1 MPIQVNTRQSPLSE
15 IFFLPRVNPTS
26 KIRSF
31 VPVKTTHLNIVNLLF
46 PIFNFQ
52 FSIIMEEIAEII
64 NGTLHAGT
72 PVKITEYSIDSRS
85 VVDPVHTLFFA
96 LKGRNHNAHDYIH
109 TLYDDGIRSF
119 VISEFR
125 DSFRQ
130 LTEANFI
137 MVPNVLAALQLLAA
151 HHRQQVQAE
160 VIGITGSNGKTVVKE
175 WLYQL
180 LVNDYFVYRSPRSYN
195 SQVGVP
201 LSLLGIDRKADLAII
216 EAGISQKGE
225 MQRLQQMIRPDMGI
239 FTHLGDAH
247 AENFS
252 SQQEK
257 LAEKALLF
265 SSCKWII
272 GQDGKALDFIKT
284 QVPSTVSF
292 LTWGENHTANV
303 QVKTLNVS
311 SIRREVEV
319 TYQYKTFVLRIPFVD
334 IASFENC
341 MNAVC
346 VLILKQQEPSRITE
360 KVARLSAIAMR
371 LEIKEGINNCT
382 LINDY
387 YNSDPSSFQL
397 ALNILATQ
405 DASKERVVILSDF
418 MDTGRAGSDLYPSIA
433 ETLRQANISLFI
445 GIGKRLS
452 EQRHD
457 FASNSRFYEDT
468 EHFLRQE
475 ERENFKDQVILIK
488 GARVFQFE
496 FIAGFLQKQS
506 HGTVLEVDLDAMVH
520 NLNHFRRLT
529 DAHLAVMVKAFSYG
543 SGSREIASLL
553 QYHRVDYL
561 MVAFAD
567 EGIELRAAGITI
579 PIAVMNPER
588 EAFDNMIMFNLEPEI
603 YALDIL
609 EDFNGALRKHGI
621 KRFPVHIKLNTGM
634 NRSGFDER
642 DIPRLLAF
650 FEAERAVYIRSLFS
664 HLAGSDE
671 AVHDEFTLGQ
681 IHLFERMTQQIQA
694 RFDYK
699 IWRHILN
706 SAGIERFP
714 RYHFDMVR
722 LGIGLHGI
730 SAVQADLIPV
740 SSFKTY
746 ISSIREVPE
755 GQSIGYGRKSFT
767 SRPSRIAVIMVG
779 YADGLN
785 RHLSNRAGQVFVK
798 GKRVPIIGNIC
809 MDTCMIDVTG
819 TDAAVGDEVEIFG
832 KHIPVTKVAEQLGT
846 IPYEVLTGISQRVK
860 RVYYKE

>member
-1 MPIQVNTRQSPLSE
+1 MN
-15 IFFLPRVNPTS
+15 
-26 KIRSF
+26 
-31 VPVKTTHLNIVNLLF
+31 
-46 PIFNFQ
+46 
-52 FSIIMEEIAEII
+52 EIAEII
-64 NGTLHAGT
+64 NGTLHSGI
-72 PVKITEYSIDSRS
+72 PVEIMEYSIDSRS
-85 VVDPVHTLFFA
+85 VVTPEHTLFFA
-96 LKGRNHNAHDYIH
+96 LTGNNHNGHDYIR
-109 TLYDDGIRSF
+109 TLYSDGMRAF

-125 DSFRQ
+125 EEFNQ
-130 LTEANFI
+130 LTGANFI
-137 MVPNVLAALQLLAA
+137 VVENVLTALQQLAA
-151 HHRQQVQAE
+151 HHRQHMQAE

-180 LVNDYFVYRSPRSYN
+180 LANDHTVYRSPRSYN

-201 LSLLGIDRKADLAII
+201 LSLLGIDPKTEIAII

-225 MQRLQQMIRPDMGI
+225 MQHLQQMIQPTIGI

-247 AENFS
+247 GENFAS
-252 SQQEK
+252 KEEK
-257 LAEKALLF
+257 LAEKAQLF
-265 SSCKWII
+265 TSCQWVI
-272 GQDGKALDFIKT
+272 GQTGEALEYIKT
-284 QVPSTVSF
+284 RVPSTTSF
-292 LTWGENHTANV
+292 LLWGEDPQADIHVKTMNITLGHREV
-303 QVKTLNVS
+303 QV
-311 SIRREVEV
+311 
-319 TYQYKTFVLRIPFVD
+319 TFGNKHFILDIPFPD
-334 IASFENC
+334 IASYENC
-341 MNAVC
+341 MSAVSI
-346 VLILKQQEPSRITE
+346 LLLKQYSPDVITSR
-360 KVARLSAIAMR
+360 VQQLSAIAMR
-371 LEIKEGINNCT
+371 MEIKDGINNCT
-382 LINDY
+382 LVNDY

-418 MDTGRAGSDLYPSIA
+418 MDTGKAGDDLYPSIA

-445 GIGKRLS
+445 GIGKHLS
-452 EQRHD
+452 EHRHD
-457 FASNSRFYEDT
+457 FAANSRFYEDT

-475 ERENFKDQVILIK
+475 ERDNFNNQIILIK
-488 GARVFQFE
+488 GARAFQLE
-496 FIAGFLQKQS
+496 YIAGFLQKQS
-506 HGTVLEVDLDAMVH
+506 HSTILEVDLDAMVH
-520 NLNHFRRLT
+520 NLNHFRSLT
-529 DAHLAVMVKAFSYG
+529 DAHIAVMVKAFSYG

-609 EDFNGALRKHGI
+609 EDFNRALNKHGI

-634 NRSGFDER
+634 NRSGFDEQ
-642 DIPRLLAF
+642 DIPQLLEF
-650 FEAERAVYIRSLFS
+650 FEAERSVYIRSIFS

-671 AVHDEFTLGQ
+671 AKHDEFTLEQ
-681 IHLFERMTQQIQA
+681 IHLFERMTDCIQSQ
-694 RFDYK
+694 FNYK

-714 RYHFDMVR
+714 QYHFDMVR

-730 SAVQADLIPV
+730 SAANAQLQAV

-746 ISSIREVPE
+746 ISSIRDVPE
-755 GQSIGYGRKSFT
+755 GQSIGYGRKSYT
-767 SRPSRIAVIMVG
+767 TRPSRIAVIPVG

-785 RHLSNRAGQVFVK
+785 RHLSNRVGNVFVK

-809 MDTCMIDVTG
+809 MDTCMIDITD
-819 TDAAVGDEVEIFG
+819 TDATIGDEVEIFG
-832 KHIPVTKVAEQLGT
+832 KHIPVTELAEQLGT
-846 IPYEVLTGISQRVK
+846 IPYEVLTSVSFRVK

>member
-1 MPIQVNTRQSPLSE
+1 MY
-15 IFFLPRVNPTS
+15 
-26 KIRSF
+26 
-31 VPVKTTHLNIVNLLF
+31 
-46 PIFNFQ
+46 FQ
-52 FSIIMEEIAEII
+52 FSIMKEIADII
-64 NGTLHAGT
+64 EGELRQGI
-72 PVKITEYSIDSRS
+72 PVEITEYSIDSRS
-85 VVDPVHTLFFA
+85 IITPEHTLFFA
-96 LKGRNHNAHDYIH
+96 LKGNNHNGHDYIQ
-109 TLYDDGIRSF
+109 TLYSDGIRAF
-119 VISEFR
+119 VISEYRAEF
-125 DSFRQ
+125 DH
-130 LTEANFI
+130 LPEANFI
-137 MVPNVLAALQLLAA
+137 LVKDVLTALQQLAAF
-151 HHRQQVQAE
+151 HRQQSRAE

-180 LVNDYFVYRSPRSYN
+180 LANDHAVYRSPRSYN

-201 LSLLGIDRKADLAII
+201 LSLLGIDTKADIAII

-225 MQRLQQMIRPDMGI
+225 MQRLQHMIRPDIGI

-247 AENFS
+247 DENFS
-252 SQQEK
+252 SREEK
-257 LAEKALLF
+257 LAEKARLF
-265 SSCKWII
+265 TTCRWVI
-272 GQDGKALDFIKT
+272 GQAGNVMQFIRT
-284 QVPSTVSF
+284 QVPTPTSF
-292 LTWGENHTANV
+292 FTWSEEIEADV
-303 QVKTLNVS
+303 QVQTMNIALDH
-311 SIRREVEV
+311 REVKV
-319 TYQYKTFVLRIPFVD
+319 THGQQSFILDIPFAD

-346 VLILKQQEPSRITE
+346 VLLLKKYAPEIIVSR
-360 KVARLSAIAMR
+360 VAQLSAIAMR

-382 LINDY
+382 LVNDY

-405 DASKERVVILSDF
+405 DTSKERVVILSDF
-418 MDTGRAGSDLYPSIA
+418 MDSGKEADDLYPSIA
-433 ETLRQANISLFI
+433 ETLRQANVSLFI
-445 GIGKRLS
+445 GIGKHLS
-452 EQRHD
+452 DHRHD
-457 FASNSRFYEDT
+457 FAPNSRFYEDT

-475 ERENFKDQVILIK
+475 ERENFKEQVILIK

-506 HGTVLEVDLDAMVH
+506 HGTILEVDLDAMVH
-520 NLNHFRRLT
+520 NLNHFRSLT
-529 DAHLAVMVKAFSYG
+529 DAHIAVMVKAFSYG

-609 EDFNGALRKHGI
+609 EDFNRSLAKHGI

-642 DIPRLLAF
+642 DLPRLLDF
-650 FEAERAVYIRSLFS
+650 FRSERSVYIRSIFS

-671 AVHDEFTLGQ
+671 TIHDKFTLGQ
-681 IHLFERMTQQIQA
+681 IQLFERMTEHIQA

-714 RYHFDMVR
+714 QYHFDMVR

-730 SAVQADLIPV
+730 SATNAPLQPV

-767 SRPSRIAVIMVG
+767 TRPSRIAVITVG

-785 RHLSNRAGQVFVK
+785 RHLSNRVGHVFVK

-809 MDTCMIDVTG
+809 MDTCMIDVTD
-819 TDAAVGDEVEIFG
+819 TDATIGDEVEIFG
-832 KHIPVTKVAEQLGT
+832 KHIPVTELAEQLGT
-846 IPYEVLTGISQRVK
+846 IPYEILTGISHRVK

>member
-1 MPIQVNTRQSPLSE
+1 MN
-15 IFFLPRVNPTS
+15 
-26 KIRSF
+26 
-31 VPVKTTHLNIVNLLF
+31 
-46 PIFNFQ
+46 
-52 FSIIMEEIAEII
+52 EIAEII
-64 NGTLHAGT
+64 NGTLHSGI
-72 PVKITEYSIDSRS
+72 PVEIMEYSIDSRS
-85 VVDPVHTLFFA
+85 VVTPEHTLFFA
-96 LKGRNHNAHDYIH
+96 LTGNNHNGHDYIR
-109 TLYDDGIRSF
+109 TLYSDGMRAF

-125 DSFRQ
+125 EEFNQ
-130 LTEANFI
+130 LTGANFI
-137 MVPNVLAALQLLAA
+137 VVENVLTALQQLAA
-151 HHRQQVQAE
+151 HHRQHMQAE

-180 LVNDYFVYRSPRSYN
+180 LANDHTMYRSPRSYN

-201 LSLLGIDRKADLAII
+201 LSLLGIDPKTEIAII

-225 MQRLQQMIRPDMGI
+225 MQHLLQMIQPTIGI

-247 AENFS
+247 GENFAS
-252 SQQEK
+252 KEEK
-257 LAEKALLF
+257 LAEKAQLF
-265 SSCKWII
+265 TSCQWVI
-272 GQDGKALDFIKT
+272 GQTGEALEYIKT
-284 QVPSTVSF
+284 RVPSTTSF
-292 LTWGENHTANV
+292 LLWGEDPQADIHVKTMNITLGHREV
-303 QVKTLNVS
+303 QV
-311 SIRREVEV
+311 
-319 TYQYKTFVLRIPFVD
+319 TFGNKHFILDIPFPD
-334 IASFENC
+334 IASYENC
-341 MNAVC
+341 MSAVSI
-346 VLILKQQEPSRITE
+346 LLLKQYSPDVITSR
-360 KVARLSAIAMR
+360 VQQLSAIAMR
-371 LEIKEGINNCT
+371 MEIKDGINNCT
-382 LINDY
+382 LVNDY

-418 MDTGRAGSDLYPSIA
+418 MDTGKAGDDLYPSIA

-445 GIGKRLS
+445 GIGKHLS
-452 EQRHD
+452 EHRHD
-457 FASNSRFYEDT
+457 FAANSRFYEDT

-475 ERENFKDQVILIK
+475 ERDNFNNQIILIK
-488 GARVFQFE
+488 GARAFQLE
-496 FIAGFLQKQS
+496 YIAGFLQKQS
-506 HGTVLEVDLDAMVH
+506 HSTILEVDLDAMVH
-520 NLNHFRRLT
+520 NLNHFRSLT
-529 DAHLAVMVKAFSYG
+529 DAHIAVMVKAFSYG

-609 EDFNGALRKHGI
+609 EDFNRALNKHGI

-634 NRSGFDER
+634 NRSGFDEQ
-642 DIPRLLAF
+642 DLPQLLEF
-650 FEAERAVYIRSLFS
+650 FQTERSVYIRSMFS

-671 AVHDEFTLGQ
+671 TVHDEFTLGQ
-681 IHLFERMTQQIQA
+681 IHLFERMTERIQA
-694 RFDYK
+694 QFNYK

-714 RYHFDMVR
+714 QYHFDMVR

-730 SAVQADLIPV
+730 SATHANLQPV

-746 ISSIREVPE
+746 ISSIRNVPTD
-755 GQSIGYGRKSFT
+755 QSIGYGRKSYT
-767 SRPSRIAVIMVG
+767 TRPSRIAVIPVG

-785 RHLSNRAGQVFVK
+785 RHLSNRVGNVFIK

-809 MDTCMIDVTG
+809 MDTCMIDVTD
-819 TDAAVGDEVEIFG
+819 TNATIGDEVEIFG
-832 KHIPVTKVAEQLGT
+832 KHILVTELSEQLGT
-846 IPYEVLTGISQRVK
+846 IPYEILTGISHRVK

>member
-1 MPIQVNTRQSPLSE
+1 MN
-15 IFFLPRVNPTS
+15 
-26 KIRSF
+26 
-31 VPVKTTHLNIVNLLF
+31 
-46 PIFNFQ
+46 
-52 FSIIMEEIAEII
+52 EIAEII
-64 NGTLHAGT
+64 NGTLHSGI
-72 PVKITEYSIDSRS
+72 PVEIMEYSIDSRS
-85 VVDPVHTLFFA
+85 VVTPEHTLFFA
-96 LKGRNHNAHDYIH
+96 LTGNNHNGHDYIR
-109 TLYDDGIRSF
+109 TLYSDGMRAF

-125 DSFRQ
+125 EEFNQ
-130 LTEANFI
+130 LTGANFI
-137 MVPNVLAALQLLAA
+137 VVENVLTALQQLAA
-151 HHRQQVQAE
+151 HHRQHTQAE

-180 LVNDYFVYRSPRSYN
+180 LVNDHAVYRSPRSYN

-201 LSLLGIDRKADLAII
+201 LSLLGIDPKTEIAII

-225 MQRLQQMIRPDMGI
+225 MQHLQQMIQPTIGI

-247 AENFS
+247 GENFAS
-252 SQQEK
+252 KEEK
-257 LAEKALLF
+257 LAEKAQLF
-265 SSCKWII
+265 TSCQWVI
-272 GQDGKALDFIKT
+272 GQTGEALEYIKT
-284 QVPSTVSF
+284 RVPSTTSF
-292 LTWGENHTANV
+292 LLWGEDPKADIHVKTMNIALGHREV
-303 QVKTLNVS
+303 QV
-311 SIRREVEV
+311 
-319 TYQYKTFVLRIPFVD
+319 TFGNKHFILDIPFPD
-334 IASFENC
+334 IASYENC
-341 MNAVC
+341 MNAVSI
-346 VLILKQQEPSRITE
+346 LLLKQYSPNVIISR
-360 KVARLSAIAMR
+360 VQQLSAIAMR
-371 LEIKEGINNCT
+371 MEIKDGINNCT
-382 LINDY
+382 LVNDY

-418 MDTGRAGSDLYPSIA
+418 MDTGKSGDDLYPSIA

-445 GIGKRLS
+445 GIGKHLS
-452 EQRHD
+452 EHRHD
-457 FASNSRFYEDT
+457 FAANSRFYEDT

-475 ERENFKDQVILIK
+475 ERDNFNNQIILIK
-488 GARVFQFE
+488 GARAFQLE
-496 FIAGFLQKQS
+496 YIAGFLQKQS
-506 HGTVLEVDLDAMVH
+506 HSTILEVDLDAMVH
-520 NLNHFRRLT
+520 NLNHFRSLT
-529 DAHLAVMVKAFSYG
+529 DAHIAVMVKAFSYG

-609 EDFNGALRKHGI
+609 EDFNQALNKHGI

-634 NRSGFDER
+634 NRSGFDEQ
-642 DIPRLLAF
+642 DIPQLLEF
-650 FEAERAVYIRSLFS
+650 FGTERSVYIRSIFS

-671 AVHDEFTLGQ
+671 TMHDEFTLGQ
-681 IHLFERMTQQIQA
+681 IHLFERMTERIQTQ
-694 RFDYK
+694 FNYK

-714 RYHFDMVR
+714 QYHFDMVR

-730 SAVQADLIPV
+730 SATHANLQPV

-746 ISSIREVPE
+746 ISSIRNVPE
-755 GQSIGYGRKSFT
+755 GQSIGYGRKSYT
-767 SRPSRIAVIMVG
+767 TRSSRIAVIPVG

-785 RHLSNRAGQVFVK
+785 RHLSNRVGNVFIK

-809 MDTCMIDVTG
+809 MDTCMIDVTD
-819 TDAAVGDEVEIFG
+819 TNATIGDEVEIFG
-832 KHIPVTKVAEQLGT
+832 KHILVTELSEQLGT
-846 IPYEVLTGISQRVK
+846 IPYEILTGISHRVK

>member
-1 MPIQVNTRQSPLSE
+1 MN
-15 IFFLPRVNPTS
+15 
-26 KIRSF
+26 
-31 VPVKTTHLNIVNLLF
+31 
-46 PIFNFQ
+46 
-52 FSIIMEEIAEII
+52 EIAEII
-64 NGTLHAGT
+64 NGTLHSGI
-72 PVKITEYSIDSRS
+72 PVEITEYSIDSRS
-85 VVDPVHTLFFA
+85 VVTPEHTLFFA
-96 LKGRNHNAHDYIH
+96 LTGNNHNGHDYIR
-109 TLYDDGIRSF
+109 TLYSDGVRAF

-125 DSFRQ
+125 EEFNQ
-130 LTEANFI
+130 LTDANFI
-137 MVPNVLAALQLLAA
+137 VVENVLTALQQLAA
-151 HHRQQVQAE
+151 HHRQHTQAE

-180 LVNDYFVYRSPRSYN
+180 LANDHAVYRSPRSYN

-201 LSLLGIDRKADLAII
+201 LSLLGIDPKTEIAII

-225 MQRLQQMIRPDMGI
+225 MQHLQQMIQPTIGI

-247 AENFS
+247 GENFAS
-252 SQQEK
+252 REEK
-257 LAEKALLF
+257 LAEKAQLF
-265 SSCKWII
+265 TSCQWVI
-272 GQDGKALDFIKT
+272 GQTGEALEYIKT
-284 QVPSTVSF
+284 RVPSTTSF
-292 LTWGENHTANV
+292 LLWGEDPKADIHVKTMNIALGHREV
-303 QVKTLNVS
+303 QV
-311 SIRREVEV
+311 
-319 TYQYKTFVLRIPFVD
+319 TFGNKHFILDIPFPD
-334 IASFENC
+334 IASYENC
-341 MNAVC
+341 MNAVSI
-346 VLILKQQEPSRITE
+346 LLLKQYSPDVITSR
-360 KVARLSAIAMR
+360 VQQLSAIAMR
-371 LEIKEGINNCT
+371 MEIKDGINNCT
-382 LINDY
+382 LVNDY

-418 MDTGRAGSDLYPSIA
+418 MDTGKAGDDLYPSIA

-445 GIGKRLS
+445 GIGKHLS
-452 EQRHD
+452 EHRHD
-457 FASNSRFYEDT
+457 FSANSRFYEDT

-475 ERENFKDQVILIK
+475 ERDNFNNQIILIK
-488 GARVFQFE
+488 GARAFQFE
-496 FIAGFLQKQS
+496 YIAGFLQKQS
-506 HGTVLEVDLDAMVH
+506 HSTILEVDLDAMVH
-520 NLNHFRRLT
+520 NLNHFRSLT
-529 DAHLAVMVKAFSYG
+529 DAHIAVMVKAFSYG

-609 EDFNGALRKHGI
+609 EDFNRALNKHGI

-634 NRSGFDER
+634 NRSGFDEQ
-642 DIPRLLAF
+642 DLPQLLEF
-650 FEAERAVYIRSLFS
+650 FQTERSVYIRSMFS

-671 AVHDEFTLGQ
+671 TVHDEFTLGQ
-681 IHLFERMTQQIQA
+681 IHLFERMTERIQA
-694 RFDYK
+694 QFNYK

-714 RYHFDMVR
+714 QYHFDMVR

-730 SAVQADLIPV
+730 SATHANLQPV

-746 ISSIREVPE
+746 ISSIRNVPTD
-755 GQSIGYGRKSFT
+755 QSIGYGRKSYT
-767 SRPSRIAVIMVG
+767 TRPSRIAVIPVG

-785 RHLSNRAGQVFVK
+785 RHLSNRVGNVFIK

-809 MDTCMIDVTG
+809 MDTCMIDVTD
-819 TDAAVGDEVEIFG
+819 TNATIGDEVEIFG
-832 KHIPVTKVAEQLGT
+832 KHILVTELSEQLGT
-846 IPYEVLTGISQRVK
+846 IPYEILTGISHRVK

>member
-1 MPIQVNTRQSPLSE
+1 MN
-15 IFFLPRVNPTS
+15 
-26 KIRSF
+26 
-31 VPVKTTHLNIVNLLF
+31 
-46 PIFNFQ
+46 
-52 FSIIMEEIAEII
+52 EIAEII
-64 NGTLHAGT
+64 NGTLHSGI
-72 PVKITEYSIDSRS
+72 PVEITEYSIDSRS
-85 VVDPVHTLFFA
+85 VVTPEHTLFFA
-96 LKGRNHNAHDYIH
+96 LTGNNHNGHDYIR
-109 TLYDDGIRSF
+109 TLYTDGVRAF

-125 DSFRQ
+125 EEFNQ
-130 LTEANFI
+130 LTGANFI
-137 MVPNVLAALQLLAA
+137 VVENVLTALQQLAA
-151 HHRQQVQAE
+151 HHRQHTQAE

-180 LVNDYFVYRSPRSYN
+180 LANDHAVYRSPRSYN

-201 LSLLGIDRKADLAII
+201 LSLLGIDPKTEIAII

-225 MQRLQQMIRPDMGI
+225 MQHLQQMIQPTIGI

-247 AENFS
+247 GENFAS
-252 SQQEK
+252 REEK
-257 LAEKALLF
+257 LAEKAQLF
-265 SSCKWII
+265 TSCQWVI
-272 GQDGKALDFIKT
+272 GQTGEALEYIKT
-284 QVPSTVSF
+284 RVPSTTSF
-292 LTWGENHTANV
+292 LLWGEDPKADIHVKTMNIALGHREV
-303 QVKTLNVS
+303 QV
-311 SIRREVEV
+311 
-319 TYQYKTFVLRIPFVD
+319 TFGNKHFILDIPFPD
-334 IASFENC
+334 IASYENC
-341 MNAVC
+341 MNAVSI
-346 VLILKQQEPSRITE
+346 LLLKQYSPDVITSR
-360 KVARLSAIAMR
+360 VQQLSAIAMR
-371 LEIKEGINNCT
+371 MEIKDGINNCT
-382 LINDY
+382 LVNDY

-418 MDTGRAGSDLYPSIA
+418 MDTGKAGDDLYPSIA

-445 GIGKRLS
+445 GIGKHLS
-452 EQRHD
+452 EHRHD
-457 FASNSRFYEDT
+457 FSANSRFYEDT

-475 ERENFKDQVILIK
+475 ERDNFNNQIILIK
-488 GARVFQFE
+488 GARAFQFE
-496 FIAGFLQKQS
+496 YIAGFLQKQS
-506 HGTVLEVDLDAMVH
+506 HSTILEVDLDAMVH
-520 NLNHFRRLT
+520 NLNHFRSLT
-529 DAHLAVMVKAFSYG
+529 DAHIAVMVKAFSYG

-609 EDFNGALRKHGI
+609 EDFNQALNKHGI

-634 NRSGFDER
+634 NRSGFDEQ
-642 DIPRLLAF
+642 DIPQLLEF
-650 FEAERAVYIRSLFS
+650 FGTERSVYIRSIFS

-671 AVHDEFTLGQ
+671 TMHDEFTLGQ
-681 IHLFERMTQQIQA
+681 IHLFERMTERIQTQ
-694 RFDYK
+694 FNYK

-714 RYHFDMVR
+714 QYHFDMVR

-730 SAVQADLIPV
+730 SATHANLQPV

-746 ISSIREVPE
+746 ISSIRNVPE
-755 GQSIGYGRKSFT
+755 GQSIGYGRKSYT
-767 SRPSRIAVIMVG
+767 TRSSRIAVIPVG

-785 RHLSNRAGQVFVK
+785 RHLSNRVGNVFIK

-809 MDTCMIDVTG
+809 MDTCMIDVTD
-819 TDAAVGDEVEIFG
+819 TNATIGDEVEIFG
-832 KHIPVTKVAEQLGT
+832 KHILVTELSEQLGT
-846 IPYEVLTGISQRVK
+846 IPYEILTGISHRVK

>member
-1 MPIQVNTRQSPLSE
+1 MN
-15 IFFLPRVNPTS
+15 
-26 KIRSF
+26 
-31 VPVKTTHLNIVNLLF
+31 
-46 PIFNFQ
+46 
-52 FSIIMEEIAEII
+52 EIAEII
-64 NGTLHAGT
+64 NGTLHSGI
-72 PVKITEYSIDSRS
+72 PVEITEYSIDSRS
-85 VVDPVHTLFFA
+85 VVTPEHTLFFA
-96 LKGRNHNAHDYIH
+96 LTGNNHNGHDYIR
-109 TLYDDGIRSF
+109 TLYTDGVRAF

-125 DSFRQ
+125 EEFNQ
-130 LTEANFI
+130 LTGANFI
-137 MVPNVLAALQLLAA
+137 VVENVLTALQQLAA
-151 HHRQQVQAE
+151 HHRQHTQAE

-180 LVNDYFVYRSPRSYN
+180 LANDHAVYRSPRSYN

-201 LSLLGIDRKADLAII
+201 LSLLGIDPKTEIAII

-225 MQRLQQMIRPDMGI
+225 MQHLQQMIQPTIGI

-247 AENFS
+247 GENFAS
-252 SQQEK
+252 RDEK
-257 LAEKALLF
+257 LAEKAQLF
-265 SSCKWII
+265 TSCQWVI
-272 GQDGKALDFIKT
+272 GQTGEALEYIKT
-284 QVPSTVSF
+284 RVPSTTSF
-292 LTWGENHTANV
+292 LLWGEDPKADIHVKTMNIALGHREV
-303 QVKTLNVS
+303 QV
-311 SIRREVEV
+311 
-319 TYQYKTFVLRIPFVD
+319 TFGNKHFILDIPFPD
-334 IASFENC
+334 IASYENC
-341 MNAVC
+341 MNAVSI
-346 VLILKQQEPSRITE
+346 LLLKQYSPDVITSR
-360 KVARLSAIAMR
+360 VQQLSAIAMR
-371 LEIKEGINNCT
+371 MEIKDGINNCT
-382 LINDY
+382 LVNDY

-418 MDTGRAGSDLYPSIA
+418 MDTGKAGDDLYPSIA

-445 GIGKRLS
+445 GIGKHLS
-452 EQRHD
+452 EHRHD
-457 FASNSRFYEDT
+457 FSANSRFYEDT

-475 ERENFKDQVILIK
+475 ERDNFNNQIILIK
-488 GARVFQFE
+488 GARAFQFE
-496 FIAGFLQKQS
+496 YIAGFLQKQS
-506 HGTVLEVDLDAMVH
+506 HSTILEVDLDAMVH
-520 NLNHFRRLT
+520 NLNHFRSLT
-529 DAHLAVMVKAFSYG
+529 DAHIAVMVKAFSYG

-609 EDFNGALRKHGI
+609 EDFNRALNKHGI

-634 NRSGFDER
+634 NRSGFDEQ
-642 DIPRLLAF
+642 DLPQLLEF
-650 FEAERAVYIRSLFS
+650 FQTERSVYIRSMFS

-671 AVHDEFTLGQ
+671 TVHDEFTLGQ
-681 IHLFERMTQQIQA
+681 IHLFERMTERIQA
-694 RFDYK
+694 QFNYK

-714 RYHFDMVR
+714 QYHFDMVR

-730 SAVQADLIPV
+730 SATHANLQPV

-746 ISSIREVPE
+746 ISSIRNVPTD
-755 GQSIGYGRKSFT
+755 QSIGYGRKSYT
-767 SRPSRIAVIMVG
+767 TRPSRIAVIPVG

-785 RHLSNRAGQVFVK
+785 RHLSNRVGNVFIK

-809 MDTCMIDVTG
+809 MDTCMIDVTD
-819 TDAAVGDEVEIFG
+819 TNATIGDEVEIFG
-832 KHIPVTKVAEQLGT
+832 KHILVTELSEQLGT
-846 IPYEVLTGISQRVK
+846 IPYEILTGISHRVK

>member
-1 MPIQVNTRQSPLSE
+1 MN
-15 IFFLPRVNPTS
+15 
-26 KIRSF
+26 
-31 VPVKTTHLNIVNLLF
+31 
-46 PIFNFQ
+46 
-52 FSIIMEEIAEII
+52 EIAEII
-64 NGTLHAGT
+64 NGTLHSGI
-72 PVKITEYSIDSRS
+72 PVEITEYSIDSRS
-85 VVDPVHTLFFA
+85 VVTPEHTLFFA
-96 LKGRNHNAHDYIH
+96 LTGNNHNGHDYIR
-109 TLYDDGIRSF
+109 TLYTDGVRAF

-125 DSFRQ
+125 EEFNQ
-130 LTEANFI
+130 LTGANFI
-137 MVPNVLAALQLLAA
+137 VVENVLTALQQLAA
-151 HHRQQVQAE
+151 HHRQHTQAE

-180 LVNDYFVYRSPRSYN
+180 LANDHAVYRSPRSYN

-201 LSLLGIDRKADLAII
+201 LSLLGIDPKTEIAII

-225 MQRLQQMIRPDMGI
+225 MQHLQQMIQPTIGI

-247 AENFS
+247 GENFAS
-252 SQQEK
+252 REEK
-257 LAEKALLF
+257 LAEKAQLF
-265 SSCKWII
+265 TSCQWVI
-272 GQDGKALDFIKT
+272 GQTGEALEYIKT
-284 QVPSTVSF
+284 RVPSTTSF
-292 LTWGENHTANV
+292 LLWGEDPKADIHVKTMNIALGHREV
-303 QVKTLNVS
+303 QV
-311 SIRREVEV
+311 
-319 TYQYKTFVLRIPFVD
+319 TFGNKHFILDIPFPD
-334 IASFENC
+334 IASYENC
-341 MNAVC
+341 MNAVSI
-346 VLILKQQEPSRITE
+346 LLLKQYSPDVITSR
-360 KVARLSAIAMR
+360 VQQLSAIAMR
-371 LEIKEGINNCT
+371 MEIKDGINNCT
-382 LINDY
+382 LVNDY

-418 MDTGRAGSDLYPSIA
+418 MDTGKAGDDLYPSIA

-445 GIGKRLS
+445 GIGKHLS
-452 EQRHD
+452 EHRHD
-457 FASNSRFYEDT
+457 FSANSRFYEDT

-475 ERENFKDQVILIK
+475 ERDNFNNQIILIK
-488 GARVFQFE
+488 GARAFQFE
-496 FIAGFLQKQS
+496 YIAGFLQKQS
-506 HGTVLEVDLDAMVH
+506 HSTILEVDLDAMVH
-520 NLNHFRRLT
+520 NLNHFRSLT
-529 DAHLAVMVKAFSYG
+529 DAHIAVMVKAFSYG

-609 EDFNGALRKHGI
+609 EDFNRALNKHGI

-634 NRSGFDER
+634 NRSGFDEQ
-642 DIPRLLAF
+642 DLPHLLEF
-650 FEAERAVYIRSLFS
+650 FQTERSVYIRSMFS

-671 AVHDEFTLGQ
+671 TMHDEFTLGQ
-681 IHLFERMTQQIQA
+681 IHLFERMTERIQA
-694 RFDYK
+694 QFNYK

-714 RYHFDMVR
+714 QYHFDMVR

-730 SAVQADLIPV
+730 SATHANLQPV

-746 ISSIREVPE
+746 ISSIRNVPTD
-755 GQSIGYGRKSFT
+755 QSIGYGRKSYT
-767 SRPSRIAVIMVG
+767 TRPSRIAVIPVG

-785 RHLSNRAGQVFVK
+785 RHLSNRVGNVFIK

-809 MDTCMIDVTG
+809 MDTCMIDVTD
-819 TDAAVGDEVEIFG
+819 TNATIGDEVEIFG
-832 KHIPVTKVAEQLGT
+832 KHILVTELSEQLGT
-846 IPYEVLTGISQRVK
+846 IPYEILTGISHRVK

>member
-1 MPIQVNTRQSPLSE
+1 MNE
-15 IFFLPRVNPTS
+15 IT
-26 KIRSF
+26 
-31 VPVKTTHLNIVNLLF
+31 
-46 PIFNFQ
+46 
-52 FSIIMEEIAEII
+52 EII
-64 NGTLHAGT
+64 NGTLHSGI
-72 PVKITEYSIDSRS
+72 PVEITEYSIDSRS
-85 VVDPVHTLFFA
+85 VVTPEHTLFFA
-96 LKGRNHNAHDYIH
+96 LTGNNHNGHDYIR
-109 TLYDDGIRSF
+109 TLYTDGVRAF

-125 DSFRQ
+125 EEFNQ
-130 LTEANFI
+130 LTGANF
-137 MVPNVLAALQLLAA
+137 MVVENVLTALQQLAA
-151 HHRQQVQAE
+151 HHRQHTQAE

-180 LVNDYFVYRSPRSYN
+180 LANDHAVYRSPRSYN

-201 LSLLGIDRKADLAII
+201 LSLLGIDPKTEIAII

-225 MQRLQQMIRPDMGI
+225 MQHLQQMIQPTIGI

-247 AENFS
+247 GENFAS
-252 SQQEK
+252 KEEK
-257 LAEKALLF
+257 LAEKAQLF
-265 SSCKWII
+265 TSCQWVI
-272 GQDGKALDFIKT
+272 GQTGEALEYIKT
-284 QVPSTVSF
+284 RVPSTTSF
-292 LTWGENHTANV
+292 LLWGEDPKADIHVKTMNIALGHREV
-303 QVKTLNVS
+303 QV
-311 SIRREVEV
+311 
-319 TYQYKTFVLRIPFVD
+319 TFGNKHFILDIPFPD
-334 IASFENC
+334 IASYENC
-341 MNAVC
+341 MNAVSI
-346 VLILKQQEPSRITE
+346 LLLKQYSPDVITSR
-360 KVARLSAIAMR
+360 VQQLSAIAMR
-371 LEIKEGINNCT
+371 MEIKDGINNCT
-382 LINDY
+382 LVNDY

-418 MDTGRAGSDLYPSIA
+418 MDTGKAGDDLYPSIA

-445 GIGKRLS
+445 GIGKHLS
-452 EQRHD
+452 EHRHD
-457 FASNSRFYEDT
+457 FSANSRFYEDT

-475 ERENFKDQVILIK
+475 ERDNFNNQIILIK
-488 GARVFQFE
+488 GARAFQFE
-496 FIAGFLQKQS
+496 YIAGFLQKQS
-506 HGTVLEVDLDAMVH
+506 HSTILEVDLDAMVH
-520 NLNHFRRLT
+520 NLNHFRSLT
-529 DAHLAVMVKAFSYG
+529 DAHIAVMVKAFSYG
-543 SGSREIASLL
+543 SGSREVASLL

-609 EDFNGALRKHGI
+609 EDFNRALNKHGI

-634 NRSGFDER
+634 NRSGFDEQ
-642 DIPRLLAF
+642 DIPYLLEF
-650 FEAERAVYIRSLFS
+650 FQTERSVYIRSMFS

-671 AVHDEFTLGQ
+671 TMHDEFTLGQ
-681 IHLFERMTQQIQA
+681 IHLFERMTERIQA
-694 RFDYK
+694 QFNYK

-714 RYHFDMVR
+714 QYHFDMVR

-730 SAVQADLIPV
+730 SATHANLQPV

-755 GQSIGYGRKSFT
+755 GQSIGYGRKSYT
-767 SRPSRIAVIMVG
+767 TRPSRIAVIPVG

-785 RHLSNRAGQVFVK
+785 RHLSNRVGNVFIK

-809 MDTCMIDVTG
+809 MDTCMIDVTD
-819 TDAAVGDEVEIFG
+819 TNATIGDEVEIFG
-832 KHIPVTKVAEQLGT
+832 KHILVTELSKQLGT
-846 IPYEVLTGISQRVK
+846 IPYEILTGISHRVK

>member
-1 MPIQVNTRQSPLSE
+1 MY
-15 IFFLPRVNPTS
+15 
-26 KIRSF
+26 
-31 VPVKTTHLNIVNLLF
+31 
-46 PIFNFQ
+46 FQ
-52 FSIIMEEIAEII
+52 FSIMKEIADII
-64 NGTLHAGT
+64 EGELRQGI
-72 PVKITEYSIDSRS
+72 PVEITEYSIDSRS
-85 VVDPVHTLFFA
+85 IITPEHTLFFA
-96 LKGRNHNAHDYIH
+96 LKGNNHNGHDYIQ
-109 TLYDDGIRSF
+109 TLYSDGIRAF
-119 VISEFR
+119 VISEYRAEF
-125 DSFRQ
+125 DH
-130 LTEANFI
+130 LPEANFI
-137 MVPNVLAALQLLAA
+137 LVKDVLTALQQLAAF
-151 HHRQQVQAE
+151 HRQQSRAE

-180 LVNDYFVYRSPRSYN
+180 LANDHAVYRSPRSYN

-201 LSLLGIDRKADLAII
+201 LSLLGIDTKADIAII

-225 MQRLQQMIRPDMGI
+225 MQRLQHMIRPDIGI

-247 AENFS
+247 DENFS
-252 SQQEK
+252 SREEK
-257 LAEKALLF
+257 LAEKARLF
-265 SSCKWII
+265 TTCQWVI
-272 GQDGKALDFIKT
+272 GQAGNVMQFIRT
-284 QVPSTVSF
+284 QVPTTTSF
-292 LTWGENHTANV
+292 FTWSEEIEADV
-303 QVKTLNVS
+303 QVQTVNIALD
-311 SIRREVEV
+311 RREVKV
-319 TYQYKTFVLRIPFVD
+319 THGQQSFTLDIPFAD

-346 VLILKQQEPSRITE
+346 VLLLKKYAPEIIVSR
-360 KVARLSAIAMR
+360 VAQLSAIAMR

-382 LINDY
+382 LVNDY

-405 DASKERVVILSDF
+405 DTSKERVVILSDF
-418 MDTGRAGSDLYPSIA
+418 MDSGKEADDLYPSIA
-433 ETLRQANISLFI
+433 ETLRQANVSLFI
-445 GIGKRLS
+445 GIGKHLS
-452 EQRHD
+452 DHRHD
-457 FASNSRFYEDT
+457 FAPNSRFYEDT

-506 HGTVLEVDLDAMVH
+506 HGTILEVDLDAMVH
-520 NLNHFRRLT
+520 NLNHFRSLT
-529 DAHLAVMVKAFSYG
+529 DAHIAVMVKAFSYG

-609 EDFNGALRKHGI
+609 EDFNRSLAKHGI

-642 DIPRLLAF
+642 DLPRLLDF
-650 FEAERAVYIRSLFS
+650 FRSERSVYIRSIFS

-671 AVHDEFTLGQ
+671 TIHDKFTLGQ
-681 IHLFERMTQQIQA
+681 IQLFERMTEHIQA

-714 RYHFDMVR
+714 QYHFDMVR

-730 SAVQADLIPV
+730 SATNAPLQPV

-767 SRPSRIAVIMVG
+767 TRPSRIAVITVG

-785 RHLSNRAGQVFVK
+785 RHLSNRVGHVFVK

-809 MDTCMIDVTG
+809 MDTCMIDVTD
-819 TDAAVGDEVEIFG
+819 TDATIGDEVEIFG
-832 KHIPVTKVAEQLGT
+832 KHIPVTELAEQLGT
-846 IPYEVLTGISQRVK
+846 IPYEILTGISHRVK